1 MRVLVRLD
9 AVKPSVIRAAQDL
22 GGTSLTVIRRVLFPA
37 ASPALVSGFLLVFA
51 LATASYAIPA
61 VLGGGRV
68 VTIAE
73 VIYTNQAVTFN
84 WPRASALAIAL
95 TVLPVLL
102 IAAYQR
108 LARARSRRQAGLVG
122 GAV

>member
-1 MRVLVRLD
+1 MIRLPPRPTRTD
-9 AVKPSVIRAAQDL
+9 
-22 GGTSLTVIRRVLFPA
+22 TLFPYTTLFR
-37 ASPALVSGFLLVFA
+37 S
-51 LATASYAIPA
+51 

-95 TVLPVLL
+95 TVLTV
-102 IAAYQR
+102 IIMAAYQR
-108 LARARSRRQAGLVG
+108 IAGARSRRQAALVG
-122 GAV
+122 GGSMNEMAASVPVSPAAGEERKSVV